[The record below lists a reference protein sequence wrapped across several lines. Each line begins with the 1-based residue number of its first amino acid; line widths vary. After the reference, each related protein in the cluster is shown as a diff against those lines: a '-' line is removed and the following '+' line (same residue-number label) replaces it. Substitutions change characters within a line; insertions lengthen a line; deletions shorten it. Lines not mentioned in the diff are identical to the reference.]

1 MLRVKNTLYNTF
13 RLSDTNC
20 DGKID
25 WDEFLQMMLPG
36 HQEANFMKETEI
48 KSKVKHWSN
57 KGMLTWP
64 IQDNQMNMNE
74 NFEHDWEIQT
84 NEH

>member
-1 MLRVKNTLYNTF
+1 MLRFKNTLYNTF

-48 KSKVKHWSN
+48 KSKVKH
-57 KGMLTWP
+57 
-64 IQDNQMNMNE
+64 
-74 NFEHDWEIQT
+74 
-84 NEH
+84 